1 MIRQPPGSTRT
12 DTLFP
17 YTTRFRSI
25 KQVQGGMDSIPP
37 QQTCYWAGVAQEN
50 TDLIEF
56 GGQRGGAY
64 RRGWRGTAGIERGL
78 DTRTS
83 ASVYLHSL
91 LIENVRRHYGEV
103 ALRRSIGPALLEV
116 GGR

>member
-1 MIRQPPGSTRT
+1 MLYGEVRWARR
-12 DTLFP
+12 
-17 YTTRFRSI
+17 RF
-25 KQVQGGMDSIPP
+25 KEGQVGVDSVPP
-37 QQTCYWAGVAQEN
+37 QQTWYCAGGAQEN

-64 RRGWRGTAGIERGL
+64 RRGWRGTAGSERGL
-78 DTRTS
+78 DTRTP
-83 ASVYLHSL
+83 ASFYLHSL
-91 LIENVRRHYGEV
+91 LVENVRRHYGEV